1 MYLRIRR
8 QYKEKSHRQEQVG
21 EEERKRGLDREER
34 EVRGQ
39 ERVVK
44 VY

>member
-8 QYKEKSHRQEQVG
+8 QHKEKSHRQEQVG
-21 EEERKRGLDREER
+21 EKERKRGLDKER

-39 ERVVK
+39 ERVGK